1 MLINFSN
8 LYKKY
13 NMNITGIIHIG
24 AHYGE
29 ELEEYQMNSISDVVL
44 FEPLSSNFR
53 ILEQR
58 AAQFNMNIIG
68 HQVALGNCNGE
79 VEMFLSSNQQE
90 SSSILK
96 PKKHLEQ
103 YPHITFNDVESVLLC
118 KLDDYGYQN
127 YNFINTNN
135 SSNSSPPCHTGTNEY
150 PYQHPSS
157 TYYQSHQF
165 VPIAANAITN
175 YSNCG
180 TSSSSNG
187 AANFL
192 PTTMKQIMTSSPLSN
207 NSVDSSSATNVLSQF

>member
-127 YNFINTNN
+127 YNFINMDVQGYELEVFKGSSETLKYVDYVYCEVN
-135 SSNSSPPCHTGTNEY
+135 SDEVYEGNAFVEQLDEFLK
-150 PYQHPSS
+150 PYNLNRVE
-157 TYYQSHQF
+157 TEWLGDTWGDALY
-165 VPIAANAITN
+165 I
-175 YSNCG
+175 
-180 TSSSSNG
+180 
-187 AANFL
+187 
-192 PTTMKQIMTSSPLSN
+192 KE
-207 NSVDSSSATNVLSQF
+207 